1 MKASEMLD
9 TFGIISLS
17 IAISMVGFVVLTMI
31 FYDYALVR
39 TITIIIIPGAA
50 GLVSFITSNIVR
62 GIETR

>member
-9 TFGIISLS
+9 IFGIISLS
-17 IAISMVGFVVLTMI
+17 IAISMVGFVVLTMM

-39 TITIIIIPGAA
+39 TIAIIIIPSAA
-50 GLVSFITSNIVR
+50 GLVSFIITNIVR